1 MSKMWSIMKRYLY
14 ILLVALVT
22 LVACEPPVPAEPEVK
37 FFFGEVSVETTHN
50 SATVIADE
58 PYMTVDGKKTEAKI
72 WLQVIIGDIAT
83 PFEEYVAEGDKIIFE
98 FDELVGDQTY
108 YANLIVDG
116 GEYGKKMSEKFA
128 ITTQKY
134 IPKMEMTY
142 TAEVDAKGLM
152 ATISLSNVAYLVD
165 GASAAIHVVKVEYK
179 RTSAE
184 EWIAHEFMGSVI
196 QGGKM
201 SVELPFEGE
210 DYLEENRNY
219 HLRATLY
226 PEDVSFEPLISDI
239 VEFKTQYVE
248 ITANIAKPTLKVNG
262 ENIRASVENIEV
274 FYDGISMNEYHD
286 SRKVKYY
293 FYYRIKGNDD
303 WTTMEVEATDGDIS
317 ATISAE
323 EGNTYEVKALIVAG
337 AIQKARESAI
347 AEIEVPNNETP
358 TPPTPPTPPVG
369 GGDTSSIAGVWHLT
383 TWRGVEPSFD
393 VYIEINAEGGLM
405 LYQRIESRYWD
416 IYSSTA
422 AVVDGVISGTY
433 TDGTAWGA
441 SYNVS
446 VEGDTMTW
454 VSTLDSADV
463 SVYTRSELPQ
473 EMPTEPTRSAAC
485 GKRFL

>member
-152 ATISLSNVAYLVD
+152 ATISLSNVAYMED
-165 GASAAIHVVKVEYK
+165 GWLADIRVIRAEYSRADAEQWVSYEFKGSDIVNGAI
-179 RTSAE
+179 
-184 EWIAHEFMGSVI
+184 
-196 QGGKM
+196 
-201 SVELPFEGE
+201 SVELPFEGD
-210 DYLEENRNY
+210 DYLTENSDYLFRF
-219 HLRATLY
+219 TLY
-226 PEDVSFEPLISDI
+226 PDNDYCEPLTSENI
-239 VEFKTQYVE
+239 ELKTDYAVV
-248 ITANIAKPTLKVNG
+248 TANIGKPSLELTEDSVS
-262 ENIRASVENIEV
+262 ASVENIEV
-274 FYDGISMNEYHD
+274 FYDGVAADDYKYGSP
-286 SRKVKYY
+286 VKYY
-293 FYYRIKGNDD
+293 FYHRVKGDSE
-303 WTTMEVEATDGDIS
+303 WSQTEVSATNRDIS
-317 ATISAE
+317 ATIPAQQ
-323 EGNTYEVKALIVAG
+323 GCTYEVMAVIAAG
-337 AIQKARESAI
+337 AMNKVCQSAI
-347 AEIEVPNNETP
+347 AEIEVPKNDSP
-358 TPPTPPTPPVG
+358 VPPTPPVS

-383 TWRGVEPSFD
+383 TWRGAEPSFE
-393 VYIEINAEGGLM
+393 VYMDINAEGGLM

-416 IYSSTA
+416 IFASTA
-422 AVVDGVISGTY
+422 AIADGIISGTY
-433 TDGTAWGA
+433 ADGTAWGA

-446 VEGDTMTW
+446 VEVDTMTW

>member
-152 ATISLSNVAYLVD
+152 ATISLSNVAYMED
-165 GASAAIHVVKVEYK
+165 GWLADIRVIRAEYSRADAEQWVSYEFKGSDIVNGAI
-179 RTSAE
+179 
-184 EWIAHEFMGSVI
+184 
-196 QGGKM
+196 
-201 SVELPFEGE
+201 SVELPFEGD
-210 DYLEENRNY
+210 DYLTENSDYLFRF
-219 HLRATLY
+219 TLY
-226 PEDVSFEPLISDI
+226 PDNDYCEPLTSENI
-239 VEFKTQYVE
+239 ELKTDYAVV
-248 ITANIAKPTLKVNG
+248 TANIGKPSLELTEDSVS
-262 ENIRASVENIEV
+262 ASVENIEV
-274 FYDGISMNEYHD
+274 FYDGVAADDYKYGSP
-286 SRKVKYY
+286 VKYY
-293 FYYRIKGNDD
+293 FYHRVKGDSE
-303 WTTMEVEATDGDIS
+303 WSQTEVSATNRDIS
-317 ATISAE
+317 ATIPAQQ
-323 EGNTYEVKALIVAG
+323 GCTYEVMAVIAAG
-337 AIQKARESAI
+337 AMNKVCQSAI
-347 AEIEVPNNETP
+347 AEIEVPKNDSP
-358 TPPTPPTPPVG
+358 VPPTPPVS

-383 TWRGVEPSFD
+383 TWRGAEPSFE
-393 VYIEINAEGGLM
+393 VYMDINAEGGLM

-416 IYSSTA
+416 IFASTA
-422 AVVDGVISGTY
+422 AIADGIISGTY
-433 TDGTAWGA
+433 ADGTAWGA

-446 VEGDTMTW
+446 VEVDTMTW

-463 SVYTRSELPQ
+463 SV
-473 EMPTEPTRSAAC
+473 
-485 GKRFL
+485 

>member
-1 MSKMWSIMKRYLY
+1 MLKTKSIMKRYLY
-14 ILLVALVT
+14 ILLVALVA
-22 LVACEPPVPAEPEVK
+22 LVACEPAVAPSEPIVE
-37 FFFGEVSVETTHN
+37 FYFGEVSVETTHN

-152 ATISLSNVAYLVD
+152 ATVNLSNVAYLVD

-226 PEDVSFEPLISDI
+226 PENGDYEPLASEN
-239 VEFKTQYVE
+239 VEFKTLFAE
-248 ITANIAKPTLKVNG
+248 ITANIAKPTLEVDGNG
-262 ENIRASVENIEV
+262 IHASAENIEV
-274 FYDGISMNEYHD
+274 FYDGIPVEEYKEAT
-286 SRKVKYY
+286 RVKYY
-293 FYYRIKGNDD
+293 FYYRVKGDKD
-303 WTTMEVEATDGDIS
+303 WSIIEVEATKGDIS
-317 ATISAE
+317 ATIQAE
-323 EGNTYEVKALIVAG
+323 EGCTYEVKALIVAG
-337 AIQKARESAI
+337 SIQKARESAI
-347 AEIEVPNNETP
+347 AEIEVPKNDSP
-358 TPPTPPTPPVG
+358 VPPTPPVG

-383 TWRGVEPSFD
+383 EWRGAEPSFE
-393 VYIEINAEGGLM
+393 VYMDINAEGGLV

-441 SYNVS
+441 SYSVS
-446 VEGDTMTW
+446 IKGDTMTW
-454 VSTLDSADV
+454 VSMLDSSDV
-463 SVYTRSELPQ
+463 SIYTRSELPAD
-473 EMPTEPTRSAAC
+473 MPTEPTRSAEC

>member
-1 MSKMWSIMKRYLY
+1 MKRYLY
-14 ILLVALVT
+14 ILLSAIVMLA
-22 LVACEPPVPAEPEVK
+22 ACEPVIIPETKKYVA
-37 FFFGEVSVETTHN
+37 FYFGEATAQTTEN
-50 SATVIADE
+50 SATITAEE
-58 PYMTVDGKKTEAKI
+58 PYMTIDGEKYDEAKVS
-72 WLQVIIGDIAT
+72 LEYVLGSDDDT
-83 PFEEYVAEGDKIIFE
+83 PFTIHNSEKRDG
-98 FDELVGDQTY
+98 
-108 YANLIVDG
+108 NLIFVIDNLTPATQYTAYLVIDG
-116 GEYGKKMSEKFA
+116 GEYGKQTSEPFSF
-128 ITTQKY
+128 TTKEH
-134 IPKMEMTY
+134 IPEVEMTCNM
-142 TAEVDAKGLM
+142 AVEAKGLM
-152 ATISLSNVAYLVD
+152 ATVNLSNVAYLVD

-226 PEDVSFEPLISDI
+226 PEDVNFEPLISDI
-239 VEFKTQYVE
+239 VEFKTQYAE

-347 AEIEVPNNETP
+347 AEIEVPKNET
-358 TPPTPPTPPVG
+358 PTPPTPPVG

-383 TWRGVEPSFD
+383 VWRGAEPSFE
-393 VYIEINAEGGLM
+393 VYMDINAEGGLM